1 MLISKFDLYN
11 PEWLE
16 LVFNNRNKEYGAYE
30 LRRHY
35 NRNMVMAM
43 GGTFSIVALLFCAQL
58 VFHSSHNAP
67 PLPVE
72 DHHVIQLAHPP
83 ATHVDP
89 PKPPAAEHP
98 LPPQHPVATLRNPT
112 PVVAPD
118 PIAQTPPTV
127 AQLEHAVSG
136 TETVAG
142 TPASGGTPLPAT
154 AGTGDAP
161 APVVDPNAVHDP
173 FGLDVMPAPV
183 GGEAAWMKF
192 LSRNLRYPE
201 QAQADGVSGRVFMSF
216 IVEKDGTLSNIKV
229 ERGAGNGFDEEAT
242 RVLKMAKAWKPG
254 MQNGQ
259 PVRVKYVIPINFQAA
274 EQP

>member
-58 VFHSSHNAP
+58 VLHSSHSN
-67 PLPVE
+67 LPVVPDQRTE
-72 DHHVIQLAHPP
+72 VHLAHPP
-83 ATHVDP
+83 APPVDL
-89 PKPPAAEHP
+89 PKPPAPLHP
-98 LPPQHPVATLRNPT
+98 QPPAHPVATVQNPP

-118 PIAQTPPTV
+118 VIAQTPPTQT
-127 AQLEHAVSG
+127 QLEHAVSG
-136 TETVAG
+136 TETVVG
-142 TPASGGTPLPAT
+142 TPTSAAPVSSAP
-154 AGTGDAP
+154 AGTGDGPAAP
-161 APVVDPNAVHDP
+161 PDNSVHDS
-173 FGLDVMPAPV
+173 FGVDVMPTPI
-183 GGEAAWMKF
+183 GGEAAWTKF
-192 LSRNLRYPE
+192 LNRNLRYPE

-259 PVRVKYVIPINFQAA
+259 PVRVKYIIPINFQAA